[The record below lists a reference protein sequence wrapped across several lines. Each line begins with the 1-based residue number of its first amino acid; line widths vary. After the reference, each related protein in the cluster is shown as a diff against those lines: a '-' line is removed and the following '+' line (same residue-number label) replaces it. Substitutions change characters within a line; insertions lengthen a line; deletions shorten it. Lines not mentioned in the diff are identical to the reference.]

1 MMTPPP
7 LTRFVLAALA
17 IVVAAAVADWAF
29 LVPDNPIEAFSDA
42 AIAGGSATALMLP
55 LMIR

>member
-1 MMTPPP
+1 
-7 LTRFVLAALA
+7 L
-17 IVVAAAVADWAF
+17 
-29 LVPDNPIEAFSDA
+29 LVPDDPIEAFSDA